1 MNDSMNGVQKGGN
14 SNVAVEKRDRNLN
27 QVIKVNIVGDM
38 YGDLLYLCGCDK
50 KDILPFC
57 ALPQDSY
64 PQSNNAKNIRQTQIE
79 EYSAEY
85 LNSNI

>member
-14 SNVAVEKRDRNLN
+14 SNVAVEKRGRMLN

-38 YGDLLYLCGCDK
+38 YGDLQYLCGCD

-57 ALPQDSY
+57 ALPQNSY

-79 EYSAEY
+79 EHSAEY
-85 LNSNI
+85 LNSNL